1 MKSSISEM
9 RNPDSRVK
17 IIKKIYKAVLAGVP
31 ERECLK
37 KFRDIIQ
44 DIPDFNIRDKARLYL
59 VVRKTVQLM
68 YVQEGKLYKE
78 QIREFSRGYSK
89 AVERRDRRIRK
100 ENLVLNLRTSRA
112 RGRIFYLCSWHTGC
126 AEGHKQYQGRIYV
139 DRFWR
144 SILGYEDE
152 AVLEYIR
159 KNDVMTV
166 QEVCSDPVYM
176 ITRPYCRH
184 FFISL
189 DTETVLADEVDKRIG
204 RTASRKLEFNRLV
217 KKIQDIQ
224 S

>member
-1 MKSSISEM
+1 M
-9 RNPDSRVK
+9 RSLDSRAK
-17 IIKKIYKAVLAGVP
+17 IIKKIYKSVQSGVP

-59 VVRKTVQLM
+59 TVKYAVQLM
-68 YVQEGKLYKE
+68 YIQDGKLYKE
-78 QIREFSRGYSK
+78 QIKKYSRNYSK
-89 AVERRDRRIRK
+89 ALERKDRRGRK
-100 ENLVLNLRTSRA
+100 QNLVENLRNSRA
-112 RGRIFYLCSWHTGC
+112 AGRIFYLCSWHTGC

-152 AVLEYIR
+152 SVLEYIR
-159 KNDVMTV
+159 KNEVMTV

-184 FFISL
+184 YFISL
-189 DTETVLADEVDKRIG
+189 DTDTVLAGEVDKRIG
-204 RTASRKLEFNRLV
+204 RTPSKKFEFNKLV
-217 KKIQDIQ
+217 KKIQDIT
-224 S
+224 SE